1 MIKDKMQYDQVWT
14 TDAIASMQTLSK
26 LVKKICCPL
35 IAYSNVPMLI
45 TDKSNTDYMKEKRYF
60 GFI

>member
-1 MIKDKMQYDQVWT
+1 MNNRRNCNYAEI
-14 TDAIASMQTLSK
+14 
-26 LVKKICCPL
+26 VKTRLKKFVVLLFL

-45 TDKSNTDYMKEKRYF
+45 TDTFNTDYMKEQRCF